1 MIGYQTSV
9 NGKEMR
15 IGVAYLPNRKKP
27 CLVIGDSHS
36 ITKFATFNN
45 ALAARVFMDLFADYL
60 GIQRIDWNND
70 ENVPWGLLND
80 SELDRFVEDLKG
92 GEQDDG

>member
-9 NGKEMR
+9 NGKEMC

-45 ALAARVFMDLFADYL
+45 ALAARVFMDLFAD
-60 GIQRIDWNND
+60 
-70 ENVPWGLLND
+70 
-80 SELDRFVEDLKG
+80 
-92 GEQDDG
+92 

>member
-15 IGVAYLPNRKKP
+15 IGVAYFPNRKKP

-45 ALAARVFMDLFADYL
+45 ALAARAFMDLFADYL
-60 GIQRIDWNND
+60 GVQRIYWTDD
-70 ENVPWGLLND
+70 ENVTWGLLND

-92 GEQDDG
+92 GETK

>member
-15 IGVAYLPNRKKP
+15 IGITYLPNRKKP
-27 CLVIGDSHS
+27 CLVIGDNYS

-45 ALAARVFMDLFADYL
+45 ELAARAFMDLFADFL
-60 GIQRIDWNND
+60 GIQRIDWSND

-80 SELDRFVEDLKG
+80 SELDRFIEDLKG
-92 GEQDDG
+92 GAK

>member
-60 GIQRIDWNND
+60 GIQRIDWDND
-70 ENVPWGLLND
+70 ENAPLGLLND
-80 SELDRFVEDLKG
+80 SELDRFIEDLKG
-92 GEQDDG
+92 GEQK